1 MKVKRALT
9 HLLKAGRD
17 ALHLE
22 KTLTDLGYGNT
33 PYFNLYGEIADA
45 MYCILGEDTDTFED
59 SATYNAMHDIY
70 TPDEICAER
79 LEEIFLSNPANTG
92 LNIPKAT
99 LDLLVESADRRGVPL
114 DRFIGLILS
123 EWAVRELIRSI

>member
-1 MKVKRALT
+1 MNIKNILT
-9 HLLKAGRD
+9 HLIKAGRD
-17 ALHLE
+17 SLHVE
-22 KTLTDLGYGNT
+22 KTLREIGYADT
-33 PYFNLYGEIADA
+33 PYYSLYGEICEAI
-45 MYCILGEDTDTFED
+45 YGLLGENTECFEESNTF
-59 SATYNAMHDIY
+59 AAMHDIY